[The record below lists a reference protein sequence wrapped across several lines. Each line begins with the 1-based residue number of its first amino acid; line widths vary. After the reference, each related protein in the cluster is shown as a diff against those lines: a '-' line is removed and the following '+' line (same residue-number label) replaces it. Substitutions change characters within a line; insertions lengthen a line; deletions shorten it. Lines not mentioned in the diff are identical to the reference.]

1 MIEMLQTLGWGI
13 ATGAIMGL
21 VMGGVLTE
29 RTLLTQPPD
38 RLLQIRELYLR
49 NMEAL
54 FEKYGRGS
62 RVRYTVGI
70 VGT

>member
-49 NMEAL
+49 NME
-54 FEKYGRGS
+54 EDQE
-62 RVRYTVGI
+62 
-70 VGT
+70 